1 MDKLLPHLTQRPR
14 HWSVLAK
21 ESGLGKAEIQKILNE
36 EDISMISLSNP
47 HRQKC
52 ACAVIVYDGQK
63 YTHIGLM

>member
-1 MDKLLPHLTQRPR
+1 MKRLLPHLTERPR

-21 ESGLGKAEIQKILNE
+21 EASLSKAEIQKILNE

-52 ACAVIVYDGQK
+52 ACAVIIHDGEK
-63 YTHIGLM
+63 YTHIGLA